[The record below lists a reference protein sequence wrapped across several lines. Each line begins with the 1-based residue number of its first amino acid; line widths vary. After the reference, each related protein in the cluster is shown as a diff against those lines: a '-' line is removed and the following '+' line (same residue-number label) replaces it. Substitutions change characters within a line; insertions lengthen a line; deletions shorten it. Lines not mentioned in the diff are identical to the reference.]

1 MGLAE
6 FSIKKPVT
14 TVMIFLGV
22 MLFGVISLSKLPQE
36 LFPPITYPQLTV
48 FTGYANAAPE
58 EVETL
63 LTKPVEEA
71 VGTVSGLKAVRSI
84 SKEGTS
90 LVMAEFDWDQ
100 NMDFAS
106 LRTREKVDLIKARL
120 PRDAS
125 EPLVVPYNPF
135 ELPVLTI
142 SVTGQRSPAQLRR
155 LAVEIIKEE
164 LEKVTGV
171 ASASVE
177 GGLEREILVDVNQG
191 KLKTYGVSILDVS
204 DAITNANLN
213 YPAGTIKE
221 SFYEYLIRT
230 LGEFKEVKE
239 IEEVVVKN
247 KGEDEQQ
254 RRQLS
259 FDEQLAERTISP
271 ESKIV
276 LVKDVAEVLD
286 TFKERSS
293 FSRLDGKEN
302 VSVSVQKQAQANV
315 IQVVDNVKKA
325 FKRLGVMLPKDIKL
339 EVVYDQS
346 TFVKDA
352 INGVVE
358 AGLEG
363 GLLSFIVVYVF
374 LRSARASTVIIVSV
388 PISIMVVFTLM
399 YFGGLSL
406 NIMSLGGLAMG
417 VGMVVDGAVVVLENI
432 FQHRGKGESSK
443 EAAILGTE
451 QVTTAVIASILTTV
465 AVFLPMIFVVG
476 VAGQLFKELAFT
488 VTFSL
493 LASLWVALTIIPLL
507 SLERETKP
515 GEIPKKLPDF
525 SGGPGWQKILV
536 GFETSLRF
544 FLKHRNQGLVLVFA
558 FFVFSMFMVTVL
570 DKELMP
576 KSDQGQF
583 ILKVNMP
590 MGTKVSE
597 TNKISLLIE
606 DEIRK
611 MPYVKSVSV
620 VVGSTKGESTKDI
633 MSRLGSHQAQLM
645 VTLKEKR
652 KITTSDVVEAMKED
666 FKKDRN
672 LKDAKIEFVLGQ
684 DVIVSAFGSGGGKPV
699 SVEIKGNKLEVM
711 ESIAREV
718 ETGLKGIKGISGIED
733 DVPEASPEIKINID
747 KEKAALYNISVV
759 DLARA
764 AQMVIRG
771 YVPSQFKEK
780 GKEVDIRVR
789 IREKDRNSFQELQRI
804 QISSPVAGMIPLG
817 SLAKFVA
824 GMGPSEIKRTGQER
838 TMMVFAGVYG
848 RKVAEVIAEV
858 GAMLKTMKFEDGYRV
873 KIAGE
878 SEEMKTSFASLQ
890 FALIL
895 SIVMVY
901 MIMASQFESLSQPM
915 IILFTIPL
923 GLMGVVWALFITGTS
938 INVVALLGVV
948 ILGGTA
954 VSNGI
959 ILIDYVNQLIA
970 KGEPVFEAM
979 IKGSISRIR
988 PILISALTTIIG
1000 LLPMAM
1006 ARGKGAEL
1014 RAPMAITIMG
1024 GLTVATFLTLFVV
1037 PAIFLLEIEIR
1048 TGAKKFFD
1056 RVNIAVAAKMK
1067 DLADKIKGIKENL

>member
-90 LVMAEFDWDQ
+90 LVIAEFDWDQ

-120 PRDAS
+120 PRDAT

-142 SVTGQRSPAQLRR
+142 SVTGNRSPAQLRR
-155 LAVEIIKEE
+155 LAVDIIKEE
-164 LEKVTGV
+164 LEKVNGV

-177 GGLEREILVDVNQG
+177 GGLEREILVDVNQQ
-191 KLKTYGVSILDVS
+191 KIKSYGVSILDVS

-230 LGEFKEVKE
+230 LGEFKDVEE
-239 IEEVVVKN
+239 IKDIVVKN
-247 KGEDEQQ
+247 KGEEMDQ
-254 RRQLS
+254 RRQQT
-259 FDEQLAERTISP
+259 FDEQLSARDISTEP
-271 ESKIV
+271 RMV
-276 LVKDVAEVLD
+276 LVKDVANVED

-293 FSRLDGKEN
+293 YSRLDGKEN

-325 FKRLGVMLPKDIKL
+325 FKRLHLILPKDMKL
-339 EVVYDQS
+339 EIVYDQS
-346 TFVKDA
+346 TFVKQA

-358 AGLEG
+358 SGLQG
-363 GLLSFIVVYVF
+363 GLLSFLVIFFF
-374 LRSARASTVIIVSV
+374 LRSVKASFVITLSV

-399 YFGGLSL
+399 YFAGLSL
-406 NIMSLGGLAMG
+406 NIMSLGGLALG
-417 VGMVVDGAVVVLENI
+417 VGMVVDGATVVVENI
-432 FQHRGKGESSK
+432 FQHRGKGEPTRD
-443 EAAILGTE
+443 AAINATE
-451 QVTTAVIASILTTV
+451 EVTTAVIASILTTV

-493 LASLWVALTIIPLL
+493 LASLWVALSIIPLL
-507 SLERETKP
+507 SIEKDKKP
-515 GEIPKKLPDF
+515 GEAAAKLPDF
-525 SGGPGWQKILV
+525 SGGPGWQKVLV
-536 GFETSLRF
+536 KFEVALRL
-544 FLKHRNQGLVLVFA
+544 FLKKKNKSLLLILG
-558 FFVFSMFMVTVL
+558 FFIFSMFMINFL

-590 MGTKVSE
+590 MGTKVAE
-597 TNKISLLIE
+597 TNKTALRVE
-606 DEIRK
+606 DEIRAL
-611 MPYVKSVSV
+611 PYVKSVSS

-633 MSRLGSHQAQLM
+633 MSRLGSHQAQIM
-645 VTLKEKR
+645 VTLKDKR
-652 KITTSDVVEAMKED
+652 KLTTSDAVELMKAD
-666 FKKDRN
+666 FKKDPTLRN
-672 LKDAKIEFVLGQ
+672 AKIEFVLGQ
-684 DVIVSAFGSGGGKPV
+684 DVIVSAFGAGGGKPV
-699 SVEIKGNKLEVM
+699 AIEIKGNKLETM
-711 ESIAREV
+711 EAIAKEI
-718 ETGLKGIKGISGIED
+718 EAGLKEIKGISGIED
-733 DVPEASPEIKINID
+733 DVPEASPEIKITID

-759 DLARA
+759 DLARV
-764 AQMVIRG
+764 AQMIIRG
-771 YVPSQFKEK
+771 YIPSQFKEK
-780 GKEVDIRVR
+780 GKEIDIRVR
-789 IREKDRNSFQELQRI
+789 VREQDRNTFQELEHI
-804 QISSPVAGMIPLG
+804 QISSPVAGMVPLG
-817 SLAKFVA
+817 SLAKFVT

-848 RKVAEVIAEV
+848 RKVASVISDV
-858 GAMLKTMKFEDGYRV
+858 DAMLKKMKIEEGYRV

-878 SEEMKTSFASLQ
+878 SEEMKKSFASLQ

-923 GLMGVVWALFITGTS
+923 GLMGVVWSLFVTGTS

-959 ILIDYVNQLIA
+959 ILIDFVNQLIA
-970 KGEPVFEAM
+970 KGQPTFEAVVE
-979 IKGSISRIR
+979 GSLSRIR

-1006 ARGKGAEL
+1006 ATGKGAEL

-1048 TGAKKFFD
+1048 TKVGKTFDNIKK
-1056 RVNIAVAAKMK
+1056 RVAVK
-1067 DLADKIKGIKENL
+1067 LAGYMERIKGIEQKS